1 MTDITSTG
9 NRLVVETVK
18 LHKKKYRNQ
27 TGLFLLEGYKPIEE
41 ACNTGIEIKTV
52 FVNEEQKEKYNFLNK
67 DEKIKEKIKTVNA
80 AVMKKLSTTDTPPEA
95 VAVCAQR
102 QYTLSDIKG
111 FNKIAVLEN
120 IKDAG
125 NLGTIIRSAAA
136 FGIEGLVLCGDCI
149 DVYNPKV
156 VRSAA
161 GNLFRIPLVYIS
173 SVEELKTVTDKTTY
187 IATVVNHSDA
197 VAPEKIDFT
206 KPFVLLLGSEADGLS
221 QKAIEMSDIKTTIK
235 ISDKVESLNLSIAA
249 SILFY
254 IAGMQ
259 N

>member
-1 MTDITSTG
+1 MP
-9 NRLVVETVK
+9 
-18 LHKKKYRNQ
+18 
-27 TGLFLLEGYKPIEE
+27 F
-41 ACNTGIEIKTV
+41 
-52 FVNEEQKEKYNFLNK
+52 
-67 DEKIKEKIKTVNA
+67 
-80 AVMKKLSTTDTPPEA
+80 
-95 VAVCAQR
+95 
-102 QYTLSDIKG
+102 
-111 FNKIAVLEN
+111 
-120 IKDAG
+120 
-125 NLGTIIRSAAA
+125 
-136 FGIEGLVLCGDCI
+136 
-149 DVYNPKV
+149 

-187 IATVVNHSDA
+187 IATVVNYSDA

-221 QKAIEMSDIKTTIK
+221 QKAIEMSDIKTNIK